1 MQHLEKS
8 FQLIAIKEKN
18 LHKNIKFLIIESTRK
33 SILNKSTTF
42 FFANTHSLTNI
53 DFGAPSHEYSLFT
66 LICEQFINIRL
77 RHYEKQFNIQSL
89 FKNRSSLRQKLTK
102 VILFNNI

>member
-8 FQLIAIKEKN
+8 FQLIVIKEKI
-18 LHKNIKFLIIESTRK
+18 LHTNIKFLIIESTKK

-42 FFANTHSLTNI
+42 FFANTHPLTNL

-66 LICEQFINIRL
+66 LICEKFINIRL
-77 RHYEKQFNIQSL
+77 RYYEKQFNIQNV
-89 FKNRSSLRQKLTK
+89 FKNSYSLRQKLTK
-102 VILFNNI
+102 IILFNNI